1 MCLVDQCVNACQT
14 DHVKSPKIEA
24 ECINVFDSAELW
36 SLLRVLALNCVSAL
50 SRSAHPRRLCSIARI
65 IADHLT
71 IGLTRAN
78 AHQSAGKLLGNTTA
92 TVATVQSS
100 SGLASLGFVFTD
112 LAVDGPYSGYVLV
125 FESSGLAW
133 PVQPTESL
141 PFDVQYATRS

>member
-1 MCLVDQCVNACQT
+1 MHPSLCQCCALFRVATRSCPQ
-14 DHVKSPKIEA
+14 
-24 ECINVFDSAELW
+24 
-36 SLLRVLALNCVSAL
+36 LRVSAQQKRASAPSLQYCAHHSRL
-50 SRSAHPRRLCSIARI
+50 SDS
-65 IADHLT
+65 LT

-78 AHQSAGKLLGNTTA
+78 SHQSLGKLLGNTTA